1 MKYLL
6 YVGAA
11 TLGGG
16 IGYLYHRLIGCKSG

>member
-11 TLGGG
+11 ALGGG